1 MGNKMENL
9 VDNPQYTEIRDA
21 LALKLHEE
29 EKRLLLRSVISDGA
43 NCVEQ
48 IIITKYKSI
57 ELVT

>member
-1 MGNKMENL
+1 MENL